1 MGNKPY
7 IQLVFDICWI
17 SSVSVLIIL
26 PFIFPRLITGTLIFS
41 VFTLIGIGMVFSNKL
56 RKTTIVGK
64 MLYWVAINVFKPRSK
79 YNHLIW
85 GTFIFCIAILS
96 IIVEIKTDQRDI
108 EFFSQIQRS
117 YEFWLGILAVLIFNL
132 IVGVY
137 TAKKHK
143 KVTNG

>member
-1 MGNKPY
+1 
-7 IQLVFDICWI
+7 
-17 SSVSVLIIL
+17 
-26 PFIFPRLITGTLIFS
+26 
-41 VFTLIGIGMVFSNKL
+41 
-56 RKTTIVGK
+56 